1 MESEK
6 LKKAKDQ
13 MLKEYLSSQL
23 SYVEFTSY
31 IENKVK
37 NILIENGI
45 KYQSLNS
52 RVKSYDSLENKLTEK
67 IINGVC
73 GNIKNLNDLSGVRVI
88 FYNEEDLK
96 RFNDIIYDEF
106 NIESYR
112 PSEDIMKYD
121 GTNITV
127 SLKKDVN
134 KFKGMLC
141 EIQLT
146 TVLSHAMNEF
156 GHNILYKDVDELQSK
171 DIKEYERI
179 KNIFE
184 KARKDILNVVASLE
198 VINKRVDSIKNGA
211 KNIDLLLDKDFN
223 KKLQEVKSLNELEDI
238 INKMVEI
245 IPLVNEYEEK
255 YKNIYD
261 SGIIYSIVKKFS
273 ELPIETAT
281 FLNYDTYEYKYGRL
295 LEFLQYYKYLWLDD
309 FKSIISILYGISI
322 ENNIVGKFDK
332 FLENLIVSDKADSS
346 RGYGYYNIHEMAY
359 SLIMDEEVDE
369 YVRVKLAEYF
379 CDINYNYCEEVE
391 RNKIN
396 FVSNK
401 TNPND
406 NYKTKIYKSI
416 DELLDIFLNNHSK
429 DALRALI
436 NINTDLERN
445 IDIFDYNPIY
455 EFFDNNYERID
466 VFSKN
471 ELYKSVCAWKNTK
484 LRDSK
489 FYKKLKADKVQKLY
503 AMLFNFFIDEIP
515 GAKYN
520 EKEEFRKD
528 YLDKYIK
535 DFKENNIE
543 EIIAILNIMDNE
555 ETCNSNIYNAGR
567 FLIDIGSLKKY
578 GQDIIKTKW
587 NEYIFLGIAKQD
599 KNYKYEINDEIKA
612 EKIIE
617 AMLRAGNIDLKVLD
631 KIIEYAE
638 KNKNEKLTLKIL
650 KLIVNNN
657 DLVNKKKYK
666 KYFLSKVKGYNTV
679 NKGIMG
685 ELLYNPHTE
694 KKIIEDYSYNDLGIL
709 LDNFR
714 YSEFNRLDEYFL
726 NDLFEKYP
734 DDLRNLLRYKIKD
747 NPNTNLYNSY
757 SHINLTDCSNYNE
770 ERYDN
775 LSLCM
780 EILEKN
786 DYYKIS
792 NYIYYLI
799 GEYND
804 ELGNDILEYLNKN
817 DNYETYTKVIDLCKL
832 FDVSTSCW
840 KVFEY
845 IISKVDENDKIL
857 NEIDCLLF
865 NTGVVS
871 GEYGI
876 ANSFN
881 DKYLFFKS
889 LKPKDKKVKDFVS
902 KEIKR
907 FKTLYQDEKNRRDK
921 SIIKDETKY
930 KLENK
935 KSGD

>member
-1 MESEK
+1 
-6 LKKAKDQ
+6 
-13 MLKEYLSSQL
+13 
-23 SYVEFTSY
+23 
-31 IENKVK
+31 
-37 NILIENGI
+37 
-45 KYQSLNS
+45 
-52 RVKSYDSLENKLTEK
+52 
-67 IINGVC
+67 
-73 GNIKNLNDLSGVRVI
+73 
-88 FYNEEDLK
+88 
-96 RFNDIIYDEF
+96 
-106 NIESYR
+106 
-112 PSEDIMKYD
+112 
-121 GTNITV
+121 
-127 SLKKDVN
+127 
-134 KFKGMLC
+134 
-141 EIQLT
+141 
-146 TVLSHAMNEF
+146 
-156 GHNILYKDVDELQSK
+156 
-171 DIKEYERI
+171 
-179 KNIFE
+179 
-184 KARKDILNVVASLE
+184 
-198 VINKRVDSIKNGA
+198 
-211 KNIDLLLDKDFN
+211 
-223 KKLQEVKSLNELEDI
+223 
-238 INKMVEI
+238 
-245 IPLVNEYEEK
+245 
-255 YKNIYD
+255 
-261 SGIIYSIVKKFS
+261 
-273 ELPIETAT
+273 
-281 FLNYDTYEYKYGRL
+281 
-295 LEFLQYYKYLWLDD
+295 
-309 FKSIISILYGISI
+309 
-322 ENNIVGKFDK
+322 
-332 FLENLIVSDKADSS
+332 
-346 RGYGYYNIHEMAY
+346 
-359 SLIMDEEVDE
+359 
-369 YVRVKLAEYF
+369 
-379 CDINYNYCEEVE
+379 
-391 RNKIN
+391 
-396 FVSNK
+396 
-401 TNPND
+401 
-406 NYKTKIYKSI
+406 
-416 DELLDIFLNNHSK
+416 
-429 DALRALI
+429 
-436 NINTDLERN
+436 
-445 IDIFDYNPIY
+445 
-455 EFFDNNYERID
+455 
-466 VFSKN
+466 
-471 ELYKSVCAWKNTK
+471 
-484 LRDSK
+484 
-489 FYKKLKADKVQKLY
+489 
-503 AMLFNFFIDEIP
+503 
-515 GAKYN
+515 
-520 EKEEFRKD
+520 
-528 YLDKYIK
+528 
-535 DFKENNIE
+535 
-543 EIIAILNIMDNE
+543 
-555 ETCNSNIYNAGR
+555 
-567 FLIDIGSLKKY
+567 
-578 GQDIIKTKW
+578 
-587 NEYIFLGIAKQD
+587 
-599 KNYKYEINDEIKA
+599 
-612 EKIIE
+612 
-617 AMLRAGNIDLKVLD
+617 MLRAGNIDLKVLD

-770 ERYDN
+770 ERYNN

-792 NYIYYLI
+792 NYIHYLI

-840 KVFEY
+840 KVFEF
-845 IISKVDENDKIL
+845 IISKVDKNDKIL

>member
-1 MESEK
+1 MESSK
-6 LKKAKDQ
+6 LKEIKDK

-23 SYVEFTSY
+23 LYVEFTSY
-31 IENKVK
+31 IENKIK

-45 KYQSLNS
+45 KYQSLTS
-52 RVKSYDSLENKLTEK
+52 RVKTYDSLENKLTEK
-67 IINGVC
+67 IINGIC

-88 FYNEEDLK
+88 FYNEDDLK
-96 RFNDIIYDEF
+96 RFNDIIYEEF

-121 GTNITV
+121 GTNITI

-171 DIKEYERI
+171 DVKEYERI
-179 KNIFE
+179 NNIFE

-211 KNIDLLLDKDFN
+211 KNIELLLDKDFN

-281 FLNYDTYEYKYGRL
+281 FLNYDTYEYKYGKL

-309 FKSIISILYGISI
+309 FKNIISILYGISI
-322 ENNIVGKFDK
+322 DNNIVGKFDK
-332 FLENLIVSDKADSS
+332 FLENLIVSDKVDSS
-346 RGYGYYNIHEMAY
+346 RGDGYYNIHEMSY
-359 SLIMDEEVDE
+359 SSIMDKEIDE

-391 RNKIN
+391 KNKIN
-396 FVSNK
+396 FISSK

-445 IDIFDYNPIY
+445 TDIFDYNPIY
-455 EFFDNNYERID
+455 EFFNNNYERID

-484 LRDSK
+484 LKDSK
-489 FYKKLKADKVQKLY
+489 FYKKLKTDKVQKLY

-535 DFKENNIE
+535 DFKDNNIE
-543 EIIAILNIMDNE
+543 EIIAILNTMDNE

-567 FLIDIGSLKKY
+567 FLIDIGSSTKY
-578 GQDIIKTKW
+578 GQKIVEAKW
-587 NEYIFLGIAKQD
+587 NEYIFLGIVKQD
-599 KNYKYEINDEIKA
+599 KNYKYEIDNDIKA

-617 AMLRAGNIDLKVLD
+617 AMLRAGNMDLTVLD
-631 KIIEYAE
+631 KIIKYAE
-638 KNKNEKLTLKIL
+638 KTKNAKLILKIL

-657 DLVNKKKYK
+657 DLVNKEKYK
-666 KYFLSKVKGYNTV
+666 KYFLSKVKEYNKV

-685 ELLYNPHTE
+685 ELLNNPHTE
-694 KKIIEDYSYNDLGIL
+694 KKIIEDYSYDDLGIL

-714 YSEFNRLDEYFL
+714 YSEFNSLDEYFL

-734 DDLRNLLRYKIKD
+734 DDLRKLLRYKIND

-757 SHINLTDCSNYNE
+757 SHINLTDCSNYKE
-770 ERYDN
+770 ERYSN

-780 EILEKN
+780 EILEEN

-792 NYIYYLI
+792 NYIHYLI

-804 ELGNDILEYLNKN
+804 ELGNDILEYLNEN
-817 DNYETYTKVIDLCKL
+817 DNYETYTKVIDLCRL

-840 KVFEY
+840 KVFEF

-889 LKPKDKKVKDFVS
+889 LKPKDKKVKEFVS

>member
-1 MESEK
+1 MESSK
-6 LKKAKDQ
+6 LKEVKDK

-23 SYVEFTSY
+23 LYIEFTSY
-31 IENKVK
+31 IENKIK

-45 KYQSLNS
+45 KYQSLTS
-52 RVKSYDSLENKLTEK
+52 RVKAYDSLENKLTEK
-67 IINGVC
+67 IINGIC

-88 FYNEEDLK
+88 FYNEDDLK
-96 RFNDIIYDEF
+96 RFNDIIYEEF

-121 GTNITV
+121 GTNITI

-171 DIKEYERI
+171 DVKEYEGI
-179 KNIFE
+179 NNIFE

-211 KNIDLLLDKDFN
+211 KNIELLLDKDFN

-273 ELPIETAT
+273 ELPIKTAT
-281 FLNYDTYEYKYGRL
+281 FLNYDTYEYKYGKL

-309 FKSIISILYGISI
+309 FKSVISILYEISI
-322 ENNIVGKFDK
+322 DNNIIGKFDK
-332 FLENLIVSDKADSS
+332 FLKNLIVSDKADSI

-359 SLIMDEEVDE
+359 SSIMDKEIDE
-369 YVRVKLAEYF
+369 YIRVKLAEYF

-391 RNKIN
+391 KNKIN
-396 FVSNK
+396 FISSK

-445 IDIFDYNPIY
+445 TDIFDYNPIY
-455 EFFDNNYERID
+455 DFFNNNYERID

-484 LRDSK
+484 LKDSK
-489 FYKKLKADKVQKLY
+489 FYKKLKTDKVQKLY
-503 AMLFNFFIDEIP
+503 AMLFNFFIDEIL

-543 EIIAILNIMDNE
+543 EIIAILNTMDNE
-555 ETCNSNIYNAGR
+555 ETCNLNLYNAVR
-567 FLIDIGSLKKY
+567 FLIYIGSSTKY
-578 GQDIIKTKW
+578 GQKIVETKW
-587 NEYIFLGIAKQD
+587 NEYIFLGIVKQD
-599 KNYKYEINDEIKA
+599 KNYKYEIDNDIKV

-617 AMLRAGNIDLKVLD
+617 AMLRAGNMDLTVLD
-631 KIIEYAE
+631 KIIKYAE
-638 KNKNEKLTLKIL
+638 KTKNEKLILKIL

-657 DLVNKKKYK
+657 DLVNMEKYK
-666 KYFLSKVKGYNTV
+666 KYFLSKVKEYNKV

-685 ELLYNPHTE
+685 ELLYYPHTE
-694 KKIIEDYSYNDLGIL
+694 KKIIEDYSYDDLGIL

-734 DDLRNLLRYKIKD
+734 DDLRKLLRYKIND

-757 SHINLTDCSNYNE
+757 SHINLTDCSNYKE
-770 ERYDN
+770 ERYSN

-780 EILEKN
+780 EILEEN

-792 NYIYYLI
+792 NYIHYLI

-804 ELGNDILEYLNKN
+804 ELGNDILEYLNEN
-817 DNYETYTKVIDLCKL
+817 DNYETYTKVIDLCRL

-840 KVFEY
+840 KVFEF
-845 IISKVDENDKIL
+845 IISKVDENNKIL

-881 DKYLFFKS
+881 DKYLFFKF
-889 LKPKDKKVKDFVS
+889 LKPKDKKVKEFVS

-935 KSGD
+935 KFDD

>member
-1 MESEK
+1 MESSK
-6 LKKAKDQ
+6 LKEAKNK

-31 IENKVK
+31 IENKIK
-37 NILIENGI
+37 NILIENEI

-67 IINGVC
+67 IINGIC
-73 GNIKNLNDLSGVRVI
+73 GNINNLNDLSGVRVI

-156 GHNILYKDVDELQSK
+156 GHNIIYKDIDELQSK
-171 DIKEYERI
+171 DSKEYERI
-179 KNIFE
+179 KKIFE

-198 VINKRVDSIKNGA
+198 FINRRVDSIKTGA
-211 KNIDLLLDKDFN
+211 KNIELLLDKDFN
-223 KKLQEVKSLNELEDI
+223 KKLQEVKSLNELESI

-273 ELPIETAT
+273 ELPVETAT
-281 FLNYDTYEYKYGRL
+281 FLNYDTYEYKFGKL

-309 FKSIISILYGISI
+309 FKNIISNLYEISVN
-322 ENNIVGKFDK
+322 NNIVGKFDK
-332 FLENLIVSDKADSS
+332 FLEDLIVSDKADSS
-346 RGYGYYNIHEMAY
+346 RGYGNYNIHEIAY
-359 SLIMDEEVDE
+359 SLIIDKEAEE
-369 YVRVKLAEYF
+369 YVRIKLAEYF

-391 RNKIN
+391 KNKIS

-429 DALRALI
+429 EALRALI
-436 NINTDLERN
+436 NINNNLERN
-445 IDIFDYNPIY
+445 NDVFNYNPIY
-455 EFFDNNYERID
+455 EFFSNNYDRID

-484 LRDSK
+484 LKDSK

-535 DFKENNIE
+535 DFKEDDIE
-543 EIIAILNIMDNE
+543 EIIAILNTMENE

-578 GQDIIKTKW
+578 GKEIIKTKW
-587 NEYIFLGIAKQD
+587 NEYIFLGIVKQD
-599 KNYKYEINDEIKA
+599 KNYKYEIDDEKKA
-612 EKIIE
+612 DKIIQ
-617 AMLRAGNIDLKVLD
+617 AMIRAGNIDLKVLD
-631 KIIEYAE
+631 KIIKYAE
-638 KNKNEKLTLKIL
+638 QAKNEKLILSIL
-650 KLIVNNN
+650 KLIVNNSV
-657 DLVNKKKYK
+657 LVNSEEYK
-666 KYFLSKVKGYNTV
+666 KYFLSKVKEYNLV

-694 KKIIEDYSYNDLGIL
+694 KKVIEEYSYDELKIL

-714 YSEFNRLDEYFL
+714 YSEFNRLDEFFL
-726 NDLFEKYP
+726 NDLFGKYP
-734 DDLRNLLRYKIKD
+734 DDLRNLLRYKITD

-757 SHINLTDCSNYNE
+757 SHINLTDCSNYSE
-770 ERYDN
+770 ERYNN
-775 LSLCM
+775 LSLCI

-792 NYIYYLI
+792 NYIHYLI

-804 ELGNDILEYLNKN
+804 ELGSDILKYLNEN
-817 DNYETYTKVIDLCKL
+817 DNYETYTKVIDLCRL
-832 FDVSTSCW
+832 FDASTSCW
-840 KVFEY
+840 KIFEF
-845 IISKVDENDKIL
+845 IISRVEESDKIL

-876 ANSFN
+876 ANAFN
-881 DKYLFFKS
+881 DKCLFFKS
-889 LKPKDKKVKDFVS
+889 LKPKNKKVKEFVN

-907 FKTLYQDEKNRRDK
+907 FKNLHQIEKNRRDK

-930 KLENK
+930 MLENK
-935 KSGD
+935 KVGD

>member
-359 SLIMDEEVDE
+359 SLIMYEEVDE

-555 ETCNSNIYNAGR
+555 ETSNIYNAGR

-657 DLVNKKKYK
+657 DLANKKKYK

-792 NYIYYLI
+792 NYIHYLI

-889 LKPKDKKVKDFVS
+889 LKPKDKKVNDFVS

>member
-1 MESEK
+1 MESSK
-6 LKKAKDQ
+6 LKEVKDK

-23 SYVEFTSY
+23 LYVEFTSY
-31 IENKVK
+31 IENKIK

-45 KYQSLNS
+45 KYQSLTS
-52 RVKSYDSLENKLTEK
+52 RVKTYDSLENKLTEK
-67 IINGVC
+67 IINGIC

-88 FYNEEDLK
+88 FYNEDDLK
-96 RFNDIIYDEF
+96 RFNDIIYEEF

-112 PSEDIMKYD
+112 PSKDIMKYD
-121 GTNITV
+121 GTNITI

-171 DIKEYERI
+171 DVKEYERI
-179 KNIFE
+179 NNIFE

-211 KNIDLLLDKDFN
+211 KNIELLLDKDFN

-273 ELPIETAT
+273 ELPIKTAT
-281 FLNYDTYEYKYGRL
+281 FLNYDTYEYKYGKL

-309 FKSIISILYGISI
+309 FKSVISILYEISI
-322 ENNIVGKFDK
+322 DNNIIGKFDK

-359 SLIMDEEVDE
+359 SSIMDKEIDE
-369 YVRVKLAEYF
+369 YIRVKLAEYF

-391 RNKIN
+391 KNKIN
-396 FVSNK
+396 FISSK

-445 IDIFDYNPIY
+445 NDIFDYNPIY
-455 EFFDNNYERID
+455 DFFNNNYERID

-484 LRDSK
+484 LKDSK
-489 FYKKLKADKVQKLY
+489 FYKKLKTDKVQKLY

-543 EIIAILNIMDNE
+543 EIIAILNTMDNE
-555 ETCNSNIYNAGR
+555 ETRNSNIYNAGR
-567 FLIDIGSLKKY
+567 FLIDIGSSTKY
-578 GQDIIKTKW
+578 CQKIVEAKW
-587 NEYIFLGIAKQD
+587 NEYIFLGIVKQD
-599 KNYKYEINDEIKA
+599 KNYKYEIDNDIKV

-617 AMLRAGNIDLKVLD
+617 AMLRAGNMDLTVLD
-631 KIIEYAE
+631 KIIKYAE
-638 KNKNEKLTLKIL
+638 KTKNEKLILKIL

-657 DLVNKKKYK
+657 DLVNMEKYK
-666 KYFLSKVKGYNTV
+666 KYFLSKVKEYNKV

-694 KKIIEDYSYNDLGIL
+694 KKIIEDYSYDDLGIL

-734 DDLRNLLRYKIKD
+734 DDLRKLLRYKIND

-757 SHINLTDCSNYNE
+757 SHINLTDCSNYKE
-770 ERYDN
+770 ERYSN

-780 EILEKN
+780 EILEEN

-792 NYIYYLI
+792 NYIHYLI

-804 ELGNDILEYLNKN
+804 ELDNDILEYLNEN
-817 DNYETYTKVIDLCKL
+817 DNYETYTKVIDLCRL

-840 KVFEY
+840 KVFEF

-889 LKPKDKKVKDFVS
+889 LKPKDKKVKEFVS

>member
-6 LKKAKDQ
+6 LKKVKDQ
-13 MLKEYLSSQL
+13 MLKEYLSYQL

-121 GTNITV
+121 GTNITI

-156 GHNILYKDVDELQSK
+156 GHNIIYKDVDELQSK
-171 DIKEYERI
+171 DSKEYERI
-179 KNIFE
+179 KKIFE
-184 KARKDILNVVASLE
+184 KSRKDILNVVASLE
-198 VINKRVDSIKNGA
+198 FINRRVDSIKTGA
-211 KNIDLLLDKDFN
+211 KNIELLLDKDFN
-223 KKLQEVKSLNELEDI
+223 KKLQEVKSLNELENI

-273 ELPIETAT
+273 ELPVETAN
-281 FLNYDTYEYKYGRL
+281 FLNYDTYEYKYGKL

-309 FKSIISILYGISI
+309 FKNIISILYGISVN
-322 ENNIVGKFDK
+322 NNIVAKFDK
-332 FLENLIVSDKADSS
+332 FLENLMVSDKADSS
-346 RGYGYYNIHEMAY
+346 RGYGYYNVHEMAY
-359 SLIMDEEVDE
+359 SLIIDKEADE
-369 YVRVKLAEYF
+369 YIKIKLAEYF

-391 RNKIN
+391 KNKIS

-406 NYKTKIYKSI
+406 NYKTKIYRSI
-416 DELLDIFLNNHSK
+416 DELLNIFLNKHSK
-429 DALRALI
+429 EALRALI
-436 NINTDLERN
+436 NINCDLERN
-445 IDIFDYNPIY
+445 TDIFDHNPIY
-455 EFFDNNYERID
+455 EFFNNNYDKID
-466 VFSKN
+466 IFSKN
-471 ELYKSVCAWKNTK
+471 ELYKSVCVWKNTK
-484 LRDSK
+484 LKDSK

-503 AMLFNFFIDEIP
+503 AMIFNFSIDEIP
-515 GAKYN
+515 GAKHN
-520 EKEEFRKD
+520 EKEEFRKL

-535 DFKENNIE
+535 DFKEDNIE
-543 EIIAILNIMDNE
+543 EIIAILNTMGNE

-578 GQDIIKTKW
+578 GKEIVKTKW
-587 NEYIFLGIAKQD
+587 NEYVFLGIVKQD
-599 KNYKYEINDEIKA
+599 KNYKYKIDDEIKA
-612 EKIIE
+612 DKIIQ

-631 KIIEYAE
+631 RIIKYAE
-638 KNKNEKLTLKIL
+638 KDKNEKLILTIL

-657 DLVNKKKYK
+657 DLVNNEKYK
-666 KYFLSKVKGYNTV
+666 KYFLNKVKEYNDH

-685 ELLYNPHTE
+685 ELLNNPHTE
-694 KKIIEDYSYNDLGIL
+694 KKIIEKYSYDDLQIL

-726 NDLFEKYP
+726 NGLFEKYP
-734 DDLRNLLRYKIKD
+734 DNLRKLLRYKIID
-747 NPNTNLYNSY
+747 NPNANLYNSY
-757 SHINLTDCSNYNE
+757 SHINLTDCSNYSE
-770 ERYDN
+770 ERYNN
-775 LSLCM
+775 LLLCM
-780 EILEKN
+780 DILKEN
-786 DYYKIS
+786 NYYKIS
-792 NYIYYLI
+792 NYIHYLI

-804 ELGNDILEYLNKN
+804 ELGSDILKYLSEN
-817 DNYETYTKVIDLCKL
+817 DNYETYTKVIDLCRL
-832 FDVSTSCW
+832 FDASTSCW
-840 KVFEY
+840 KVFEF
-845 IISKVDENDKIL
+845 IISKVDESDKIL

-876 ANSFN
+876 ANAFN
-881 DKYLFFKS
+881 DKSLFFKF
-889 LKPKDKKVKDFVS
+889 LRPKNKKVKEFVD
-902 KEIKR
+902 KEVKR
-907 FKTLYQDEKNRRDK
+907 FKTLYQIEKNKRDK
-921 SIIKDETKY
+921 SIIKDETTY
-930 KLENK
+930 KLETK
-935 KSGD
+935 KTDD

>member
-1 MESEK
+1 MGSSK
-6 LKKAKDQ
+6 LKEEKDK

-23 SYVEFTSY
+23 LYVEFTSY
-31 IENKVK
+31 IENKIK
-37 NILIENGI
+37 NILIESGI
-45 KYQSLNS
+45 KYQALNS
-52 RVKSYDSLENKLTEK
+52 RVKTYDSLENKLTQR
-67 IINGVC
+67 IINGIC
-73 GNIKNLNDLSGVRVI
+73 CNIKNLNDLSGVRVI

-121 GTNITV
+121 GTNITI
-127 SLKKDVN
+127 SLKKNVN
-134 KFKGMLC
+134 KFKGLLC

-179 KNIFE
+179 KSIFE

-211 KNIDLLLDKDFN
+211 KNIELLLDKDFN
-223 KKLQEVKSLNELEDI
+223 KKLQKVQSLNELEDI

-261 SGIIYSIVKKFS
+261 SEIIYSIVKKFS

-281 FLNYDTYEYKYGRL
+281 FLNYDTYEYRYGRL

-322 ENNIVGKFDK
+322 DNNIVGKFDE
-332 FLENLIVSDKADSS
+332 FLKNLIVSDKVDSS

-359 SLIMDEEVDE
+359 SSIMDKEIDE

-379 CDINYNYCEEVE
+379 CDINYNCCEEVE
-391 RNKIN
+391 KNKIN
-396 FVSNK
+396 FISSK

-429 DALRALI
+429 DALHALI
-436 NINTDLERN
+436 NINADLERN
-445 IDIFDYNPIY
+445 IDIFNYNSIY
-455 EFFDNNYERID
+455 EFFYNNYERID

-471 ELYKSVCAWKNTK
+471 ELYKSACAWKKTNLK
-484 LRDSK
+484 DSK
-489 FYKKLKADKVQKLY
+489 FYKKLKSDKVQKLY

-515 GAKYN
+515 GAKYK

-543 EIIAILNIMDNE
+543 EIISILNTMDNE
-555 ETCNSNIYNAGR
+555 EICNSNIYNAGR

-578 GQDIIKTKW
+578 GQEIIKNKW
-587 NEYIFLGIAKQD
+587 NEYIFLGIVKQD
-599 KNYKYEINDEIKA
+599 KNYKYKIDDEIKT
-612 EKIIE
+612 EKIIK
-617 AMLRAGNIDLKVLD
+617 AMLRAGNMDLEVLD
-631 KIIEYAE
+631 KIIEYTE
-638 KNKNEKLTLKIL
+638 KTKNEKLILKIL

-657 DLVNKKKYK
+657 NLVNNKKYK
-666 KYFLSKVKGYNTV
+666 KYFLSKVKEYNKV

-694 KKIIEDYSYNDLGIL
+694 KKIIEDYSYDDLGIL
-709 LDNFR
+709 LYNFR

-734 DDLRNLLRYKIKD
+734 DDLRKLLRYKV
-747 NPNTNLYNSY
+747 NYNTNTNLYNFY
-757 SHINLTDCSNYNE
+757 RHINLTNCSNYSE
-770 ERYDN
+770 ERYNN

-792 NYIYYLI
+792 NYIHYLI

-804 ELGNDILEYLNKN
+804 ELGSDILKYLNEN
-817 DNYETYTKVIDLCKL
+817 DNYETYIKVIDLCRL

-840 KVFEY
+840 KVFEF

-857 NEIDCLLF
+857 DEIDCLLF

-871 GEYGI
+871 GEYGL
-876 ANSFN
+876 ANSFY
-881 DKYLFFKS
+881 DKSLFLKS
-889 LKPKDKKVKDFVS
+889 LKPKDKRVKEFVN
-902 KEIKR
+902 KEIKN
-907 FKTLYQDEKNRRDK
+907 FKTLYQVEKNIRDK
-921 SIIKDETKY
+921 NIIKEETKY

-935 KSGD
+935 VD